1 MKGNENMIIEYS
13 SEYYPDKLRKLEKPP
28 TRLYAEGNIE
38 ILKDF
43 GIAVIG
49 SRTNTQYGEEMCQK
63 FTQELVRY
71 NITVISGL
79 AIGIDSIAHKTS
91 LKNCGKTIA
100 VLPSGLKNIYPNE
113 NINLYKEIIKND
125 GVIVSEYENNVK
137 ATSKNFLE
145 RNRIVAGLGAG
156 TLVIEAG
163 YRSGTTVTARYTK
176 QQGKPIFCIPSS
188 LQNIKGK
195 STNEL
200 IKNGAKLITDIK
212 DILKTYPNMK
222 FVKKE
227 ICKKDIIID
236 IPPNLIEVYQI
247 LNEKPQNI
255 NEISG
260 KLNKPISEV
269 SYKLMMLQLE
279 DKITEIPGQNFVRK
293 I

>member
-1 MKGNENMIIEYS
+1 MIIEYS
-13 SEYYPDKLRKLEKPP
+13 SKLYPEKLKEIKKPP
-28 TRLYAEGNIE
+28 TRLYAEGNVE

-43 GIAVIG
+43 GISVIG
-49 SRTNTQYGEEMCQK
+49 SRTNTQYGEEMCEK
-63 FTQELVRY
+63 FTEELVRY
-71 NITVISGL
+71 DIIIISGL
-79 AIGIDSIAHKTS
+79 AVGIDSIAHKTC
-91 LKNCGKTIA
+91 LKNGGKTIA
-100 VLPSGLKNIYPNE
+100 VLPSGLNNIYPKE
-113 NINLYKEIIKND
+113 NINLYKEIIKNG
-125 GVIVSEYENNVK
+125 GVIVSEYEDNIK

-176 QQGKPIFCIPSS
+176 EQGKTIFCIPSS

-200 IKNGAKLITDIK
+200 IKNGAKLVTDIK
-212 DILKTYPNMK
+212 DILKTYSNMK
-222 FVKKE
+222 FIKKE
-227 ICKKDIIID
+227 IYKKDIILNV
-236 IPPNLIEVYQI
+236 PKNLIEIYQV

-255 NEISG
+255 NEISR

-269 SYKLMMLQLE
+269 SYKIMMLQLN
-279 DKITEIPGQNFVRK
+279 DKIIELPGQNFVRK